1 MSSLFVET
9 WSTSFTAV
17 LPGASY
23 LQALVAAAL
32 GASSTAPMPS
42 STCISLP
49 EISLWPLEPALPAS
63 SSPSVTDRVVVK
75 QPGPS
80 PLQGGNSMSWV
91 LIGSPSSP
99 ARWNPVAHNGHLLA
113 THPLLAVFHSPSH
126 VPTQLLI
133 SHSHRN
139 LTNKSQPYPRADF

>member
-17 LPGASY
+17 LPGARY
-23 LQALVAAAL
+23 LQVLLEAAL
-32 GASSTAPMPS
+32 GAPSTAPMPS

-49 EISLWPLEPALPAS
+49 GVSLWPLEPALPGS
-63 SSPSVTDRVVVK
+63 SSPPVTDRVVVK
-75 QPGPS
+75 HPVPS

-91 LIGSPSSP
+91 LIGSLSSP
-99 ARWNPVAHNGHLLA
+99 ARWRTAHNGHLLE
-113 THPLLAVFHSPSH
+113 THPLLAVFHSLSH

-133 SHSHRN
+133 NHSHIN
-139 LTNKSQPYPRADF
+139 LTNKSQPYLRVGF